1 MSREIK
7 IVLWILGIGA
17 FVTIALVVGA
27 FLILSDDTVTL
38 DEDPRWLYVDLRVP
52 MTAMPY
58 PSGLLED
65 PEDRAPLTTE
75 MADIIRSA
83 GTNDKILGIRAEMG
97 GLDLGWA
104 QVEELRQ
111 AFMQY
116 KESGKECK
124 VWAEA
129 YTNKEYYLASACNEI
144 SSPPAGV
151 FLVTG
156 LAMTI
161 TYYADLFEKL
171 DINPNFAHVGD
182 FKSAVEPYERTG
194 PSDAASEA
202 TNALLDSLYGSFI
215 KGIASGRQLSE
226 DKVRDL
232 LDNPPITPED
242 ALAAQAID
250 SIQYRDE
257 FLLKDQ
263 EDVEFYHWRKFWNV
277 LQSEVDPTIE
287 DNIAIIYAEG
297 AIMNGDSGSSVFG
310 GQSIGDHSFRR
321 YIQEAIDE
329 EVKAVVIRISSPGG
343 SGSASDSIWRD
354 VQRLKSLGIP
364 VVISMGDYAA
374 SGGYYISMAGDY
386 IFAQPNT
393 ITGSIGV
400 FGGKMNLAG
409 LYNKMGLTLHTYQR
423 GNFANLFSSTSDF
436 SDAERSKYQE
446 FLSGFYDIFITKAA
460 EGRNLQKEDVHQVAQ
475 GRVWTG
481 EQALERKLVDELG
494 GLDAAIKKAAELAKI
509 DTYNTMQIPQHLS
522 FFEELL
528 KELGESGHEARAQT
542 AASVE
547 LQLLPTDVL
556 RHVSTLS
563 QLEEILHTDGR
574 ATLLPMQIEVR

>member
-1 MSREIK
+1 
-7 IVLWILGIGA
+7 
-17 FVTIALVVGA
+17 
-27 FLILSDDTVTL
+27 
-38 DEDPRWLYVDLRVP
+38 
-52 MTAMPY
+52 
-58 PSGLLED
+58 
-65 PEDRAPLTTE
+65 
-75 MADIIRSA
+75 
-83 GTNDKILGIRAEMG
+83 
-97 GLDLGWA
+97 
-104 QVEELRQ
+104 
-111 AFMQY
+111 
-116 KESGKECK
+116 
-124 VWAEA
+124 
-129 YTNKEYYLASACNEI
+129 
-144 SSPPAGV
+144 
-151 FLVTG
+151 
-156 LAMTI
+156 
-161 TYYADLFEKL
+161 
-171 DINPNFAHVGD
+171 
-182 FKSAVEPYERTG
+182 
-194 PSDAASEA
+194 
-202 TNALLDSLYGSFI
+202 
-215 KGIASGRQLSE
+215 
-226 DKVRDL
+226 
-232 LDNPPITPED
+232 
-242 ALAAQAID
+242 
-250 SIQYRDE
+250 
-257 FLLKDQ
+257 
-263 EDVEFYHWRKFWNV
+263 
-277 LQSEVDPTIE
+277 
-287 DNIAIIYAEG
+287 
-297 AIMNGDSGSSVFG
+297 
-310 GQSIGDHSFRR
+310 
-321 YIQEAIDE
+321 
-329 EVKAVVIRISSPGG
+329 
-343 SGSASDSIWRD
+343 
-354 VQRLKSLGIP
+354 
-364 VVISMGDYAA
+364 MGDYAA

-460 EGRNLQKEDVHQVAQ
+460 DGRNLQKEDVHQVAQ

-528 KELGESGHEARAQT
+528 KELGESGHESRAQT